1 MTATNNNTENMQ
13 QRSPTRTL
21 IDPAEY
27 LAFQR
32 YLQQACGIQLGPGKE
47 YLVSSRL
54 GGLMKEAQIASL
66 GELLSKLGSPVN
78 SRLKTRVIDAMTT
91 NETFWFRDIGHFILL
106 KETILPAL
114 NKERGASI
122 RIWSAAC
129 SSGQEPYNI
138 SMIIEEYEAL
148 YGRNR
153 PVQIEA
159 TDISSKMLAEA
170 RAGVYCGL
178 TVERGLSNEQQRRF
192 FIPKDDCLEVRPEI
206 KRRVSFR
213 ALNLASSYQGM
224 GKFDVIFCR
233 NVLIYFSND
242 LKKDIV
248 ERLADVLNPGGY
260 LFLGS
265 TESINQ
271 LTTRFEMKV
280 GHGGI
285 SYRLKA

>member
-1 MTATNNNTENMQ
+1 MQ
-13 QRSPTRTL
+13 QRSSSPAL
-21 IDPAEY
+21 INSADY
-27 LAFQR
+27 SLFQQF
-32 YLQQACGIQLGPGKE
+32 LQNACGIQLGPGKE

-54 GGLMKEAQIASL
+54 GGLMREIKVSSL
-66 GELLSKLGSPVN
+66 GELLRQLN
-78 SRLKTRVIDAMTT
+78 SLANSQLKTRVIDAMTT
-91 NETFWFRDIGHFILL
+91 NETFWFRDIGHYILL
-106 KETILPAL
+106 KETILPDL
-114 NKERGASI
+114 NKERGSAI

-138 SMIIEEYEAL
+138 SMIVEEYESQR
-148 YGRNR
+148 GRGR

-170 RAGVYCGL
+170 RAGIYCGL

-192 FIPKDDCLEVRPEI
+192 FIPKDNCLEVRPEI
-206 KRRVSFR
+206 KRRVNFR
-213 ALNLASSYQGM
+213 SLNLANSYQGM
-224 GKFDVIFCR
+224 GRFDVIFCR

-248 ERLADVLNPGGY
+248 ERMANLLNPGGY

-271 LTTRFEMKV
+271 LTSRFEMKV

-285 SYRLKA
+285 SYRLKS

>member
-1 MTATNNNTENMQ
+1 MHH
-13 QRSPTRTL
+13 RSSSAAL
-21 IDPAEY
+21 INPAD
-27 LAFQR
+27 
-32 YLQQACGIQLGPGKE
+32 YLQFQQFLQNACGIQLGMGKE

-54 GGLMKEAQIASL
+54 GGLMKEAQISSL
-66 GELLSKLGSPVN
+66 GELLRRLGSPAN
-78 SRLKTRVIDAMTT
+78 SQLKTRVIDAMTT
-91 NETFWFRDIGHFILL
+91 NETFWFRDIGHYILL
-106 KETILPAL
+106 KETILPDL
-114 NKERGASI
+114 NKDRGGTI

-138 SMIIEEYEAL
+138 SMIVEEYESL
-148 YGRNR
+148 FGRGR
-153 PVQIEA
+153 PVTIEA
-159 TDISSKMLAEA
+159 TDISSKVLAEA

-178 TVERGLSNEQQRRF
+178 TVERGLSAEQQKRF
-192 FIPKDDCLEVRPEI
+192 FIPKDQCLEVRPEI
-206 KRRVSFR
+206 RRRVSFR
-213 ALNLASSYQGM
+213 PLNLAGSYQGM

-248 ERLADVLNPGGY
+248 ERMANALNPGGY

-285 SYRLKA
+285 SYRLKS

>member
-1 MTATNNNTENMQ
+1 MQ
-13 QRSPTRTL
+13 HRSFLQTPVTSA
-21 IDPAEY
+21 DY
-27 LAFQR
+27 LSFQQ

-54 GGLMKEAQIASL
+54 GSLMKESGIASL
-66 GELLSKLGSPVN
+66 GELLKRLASHANPQ
-78 SRLKTRVIDAMTT
+78 LKTRVIDAMTT
-91 NETFWFRDIGHFILL
+91 NETFWFRDIGHYILL
-106 KETILPAL
+106 KETILPNL
-114 NKERGASI
+114 NRQRGGPV

-138 SMIIEEYEAL
+138 SMIAEEYEATF
-148 YGRNR
+148 GRGR

-159 TDISSKMLAEA
+159 TDISSRMLAEA

-178 TVERGLSNEQQRRF
+178 SVERGLTSEQQKRF
-192 FIPKDDCLEVRPEI
+192 FTPKEGCLEVRPEI

-213 ALNLASSYQGM
+213 PLNLAGSYQGM
-224 GKFDVIFCR
+224 GRFDVIFCR
-233 NVLIYFSND
+233 NVLIYFSTE

-248 ERLADVLNPGGY
+248 ERMANSLNPGGY

-271 LTTRFEMKV
+271 LTNRFEMKV

-285 SYRLKA
+285 SYRLKS

>member
-1 MTATNNNTENMQ
+1 MHP
-13 QRSPTRTL
+13 RSASTL
-21 IDPAEY
+21 AISPMDY
-27 LAFQR
+27 QAFQQF
-32 YLQQACGIQLGPGKE
+32 LQSACGIQLGASKE

-54 GGLMKEAQIASL
+54 GNLMKEAQISSL
-66 GELLSKLGSPVN
+66 GELLQRMNSPVYAQ
-78 SRLKTRVIDAMTT
+78 LKVKVIDAMTT

-106 KETILPAL
+106 KETILPDL
-114 NKERGASI
+114 NKERGGTI

-138 SMIIEEYEAL
+138 SMIVDEYESQR
-148 YGRNR
+148 GRGR

-159 TDISSKMLAEA
+159 TDISTKMLTEA
-170 RAGVYCGL
+170 RAGLYCGL
-178 TVERGLSNEQQRRF
+178 TVERGLTPEQQKRF
-192 FIPKDDCLEVRPEI
+192 FIPKERCLEVRPEI

-213 ALNLASSYQGM
+213 PLNLAGSYQGM

-233 NVLIYFSND
+233 NVLIYFSNE

-248 ERLADVLNPGGY
+248 DRLANALNPGGY

-285 SYRLKA
+285 SYRLKS

>member
-1 MTATNNNTENMQ
+1 MQ
-13 QRSPTRTL
+13 HRSSPQAL
-21 IDPAEY
+21 ITPADY
-27 LAFQR
+27 TAFQQF
-32 YLQQACGIQLGPGKE
+32 LQNACGILLGPGKE

-54 GGLMKEAQIASL
+54 GNLMKDHQIATL
-66 GELLSKLGSPVN
+66 GELMSRLN
-78 SRLKTRVIDAMTT
+78 SLANAQLKTRVIDAMTT
-91 NETFWFRDIGHFILL
+91 NETFWYRDIGHYILL
-106 KETILPAL
+106 KETILPDL
-114 NKERGASI
+114 NKERGGSI

-138 SMIIEEYEAL
+138 SMVVEEYESMR
-148 YGRNR
+148 GRGR

-178 TVERGLSNEQQRRF
+178 TVERGLTKEQQKRF
-192 FIPKDDCLEVRPEI
+192 FNPKDHCLEVKPEI
-206 KRRVSFR
+206 KRRVNFR
-213 ALNLASSYQGM
+213 SLNLAGSYQGM

-233 NVLIYFSND
+233 NVLIYFSNE

-248 ERLADVLNPGGY
+248 ERMAGILNPGGY

-271 LTTRFEMKV
+271 LTNRFEMKV

-285 SYRLKA
+285 SYRLKS

>member
-1 MTATNNNTENMQ
+1 MQ
-13 QRSPTRTL
+13 QRSSKSL
-21 IDPAEY
+21 IDQADY
-27 LAFQR
+27 LLFQQ
-32 YLQQACGIQLGPGKE
+32 YLQNACGIQLGTGKE

-54 GGLMKEAQIASL
+54 GNLMREAKVDTL
-66 GELLSKLGSPVN
+66 GELLRRLNSPAN
-78 SRLKTRVIDAMTT
+78 SQLKTRVIDAMTT
-91 NETFWFRDIGHFILL
+91 NETFWFRDIGHYILL

-114 NKERGASI
+114 NKERGSSI

-138 SMIIEEYEAL
+138 SMIVDEYEKKFGL
-148 YGRNR
+148 GR
-153 PVQIEA
+153 PVQIQA
-159 TDISSKMLAEA
+159 TDISSKVLSEA

-178 TVERGLSNEQQRRF
+178 TVERGLTTEQQKRF
-192 FIPKDDCLEVRPEI
+192 FIPKDNNCLEVRPEI

-213 ALNLASSYQGM
+213 PLNLATSYQGM
-224 GKFDVIFCR
+224 GMFDVIFCR

-248 ERLADVLNPGGY
+248 NRLANALNPGGY

-271 LTTRFEMKV
+271 LTDRFEMKV

-285 SYRLKA
+285 SYRLKS

>member
-1 MTATNNNTENMQ
+1 MQ
-13 QRSPTRTL
+13 QRNATAAIT
-21 IDPAEY
+21 PADY
-27 LAFQR
+27 NDFQQ
-32 YLQQACGIQLGPGKE
+32 YLQKACGIQLGAGKE

-54 GGLMKEAQIASL
+54 GTLMREAQVQSL
-66 GELLSKLGSPVN
+66 GELLKKLNSPVN
-78 SRLKTRVIDAMTT
+78 RQLKTQVVDAMTT
-91 NETFWFRDIGHFILL
+91 NETFWFRDIGHYILL
-106 KETILPAL
+106 KESILPDL
-114 NKERGASI
+114 NQQRGGSI

-138 SMIIEEYEAL
+138 SMIAEEYESK
-148 YGRNR
+148 YGRGR

-159 TDISSKMLAEA
+159 TDISSRMLAEA

-178 TVERGLSNEQQRRF
+178 TVERGLTAEQQRRF
-192 FIPKDDCLEVRPEI
+192 FVPKDKCLEVRPEV

-213 ALNLASSYQGM
+213 PMNLADSFQTM
-224 GKFDVIFCR
+224 GRFDVIFCR
-233 NVLIYFSND
+233 NVLIYFSNE

-248 ERLADVLNPGGY
+248 ERMANILNPGGY

-271 LTTRFEMKV
+271 LTKRFEMKV

-285 SYRLKA
+285 SYRLKP